1 MAESQERLL
10 SMVMEAL
17 ERLPDAQ
24 RRRLAAESPDAIT
37 LALTSALAALA
48 CKGARASR
56 KRVGARRAPRTLS
69 ATEAT
74 RRLDARTRTLDPQ
87 APGLLGSDDFAQAMG
102 LKTRQSVLDRLAR
115 NLIVGWKAGNGSYR
129 FPLAQLDDR
138 GRPPEGLDHLLP
150 LFEDGYQSWAWLT
163 TPLANLGD
171 RTPLERLRAA
181 DLDAVIKAAQADAQ
195 GDFL

>member
-1 MAESQERLL
+1 MDTGIPITVSAMRSMTTGVFL

-48 CKGARASR
+48 GKGARAPR

-87 APGLLGSDDFAQAMG
+87 APNLLGSDDFAKRSTSAAKVCLGPSGAAMI
-102 LKTRQSVLDRLAR
+102 RRS
-115 NLIVGWKAGNGSYR
+115 LITHGAT
-129 FPLAQLDDR
+129 AH
-138 GRPPEGLDHLLP
+138 PP
-150 LFEDGYQSWAWLT
+150 S
-163 TPLANLGD
+163 
-171 RTPLERLRAA
+171 
-181 DLDAVIKAAQADAQ
+181 
-195 GDFL
+195 

>member
-48 CKGARASR
+48 GKGARASR

-69 ATEAT
+69 VTEAT

-87 APGLLGSDDFAQAMG
+87 GPDLLGSDDFAQAMG

-129 FPLAQLDDR
+129 FPLAQLDGR
-138 GRPPEGLDHLLP
+138 GRPIEGLDHLLP
-150 LFEDGYQSWAWLT
+150 LFEDGYQAWAWLT
-163 TPLANLGD
+163 TPLASLGD
-171 RTPLERLRAA
+171 HTPLERLRAA
-181 DLDAVIKAAQADAQ
+181 DLDAVMKAAQADAQ